1 MSSID
6 GFVSKIKS
14 MVRELQKEQA
24 VKALLMALLI
34 IVCGVLITMEQYI
47 AFGVLIIVLLSALIV
62 FKVNSTDFFIII
74 FTVGIPFS
82 YSYTLITA
90 RKPAVGPAWPR
101 MIRDAILLL
110 LVANIA
116 WQVIN
121 RKTIS
126 FWRKKRILPLA
137 LWLIYTLGLSILSLD
152 LSLIT
157 LWVGVKYYV
166 LFPMLGLLVP
176 AILVDRA
183 ILRYLLNIFFGVAIF
198 IAGFGIVQTLLGDPF
213 VFQYDTGRILGMRV
227 TRATSVWG
235 TPLSLAGYLGMILS
249 LWHPLRKQLDAK
261 FQGWKGHIF
270 TLILWLCLFL
280 TLTRSA
286 LIAVL
291 ASFAFSGILLSRKR
305 SNVIW
310 GLVVLLSLIPL
321 INLVAWIRMPSLL
334 GGYGLLPYD
343 ARIGGW
349 MSLLKTFSQLPLH
362 QILLGLGLGSSS
374 GTVQFENAETLNSAL
389 VHSGAFTTDNF
400 YLTALFEIGVVGL
413 LIFCCVAFA
422 YIRLAV
428 KFHRSSRDSFLKSI
442 YAGILFGLNF
452 FLIRNIFLQGART
465 TLGGFYFWALI
476 GLMLAAKN
484 INDATESSVEAH
496 AQA

>member
-1 MSSID
+1 MVSIQ
-6 GFVSKIKS
+6 GFISKIKS
-14 MVRELQKEQA
+14 MIRELQNGRA
-24 VKALLMALLI
+24 VKILFVVLLVI
-34 IVCGVLITMEQYI
+34 SCGVLITMEQYI
-47 AFGVLIIVLLSALIV
+47 AVGVLLIMLLSALIV
-62 FKVNSTDFFIII
+62 FKVNSTDFFIVI

-101 MIRDAILLL
+101 MIRDAFLLL
-110 LVANIA
+110 LVANIT
-116 WQVIN
+116 WQGIRRN
-121 RKTIS
+121 TIS

-137 LWLIYTLGLSILSLD
+137 LWLIYTLGLAILSLD

-157 LWVGVKYYV
+157 LWVGVKYYL
-166 LFPMLGLLVP
+166 LFPMLGLLIP
-176 AILVDRA
+176 AILDDRA
-183 ILRYLLNIFFGVAIF
+183 ILRYLLNLFFGVAIF
-198 IAGFGIVQTLLGDPF
+198 IAIFGILQTLLGDPF

-227 TRATSVWG
+227 ARATSVWG

-286 LIAVL
+286 LVAVL

-305 SNVIW
+305 SNIIW
-310 GLVVLLSLIPL
+310 GLVILLSLIPL

-334 GGYGLLPYD
+334 GGYGILPYD
-343 ARIGGW
+343 ARISGW
-349 MSLLKTFSQLPLH
+349 MSLLKTFSQSPLQ
-362 QILLGLGLGSSS
+362 QILLGRGLGSSS
-374 GTVQFENAETLNSAL
+374 GMVQFENMEVLNSAL

-413 LIFCCVAFA
+413 LIFCIVAFT

-428 KFHRSSRDSFLKSI
+428 KFHRDSEDPFLKSV
-442 YAGILFGLNF
+442 YTGILFGLNF

-465 TLGGFYFWALI
+465 TLAGFYFWALI
-476 GLMLAAKN
+476 GLMLATKN
-484 INDATESSVEAH
+484 ISEFPVEAH
-496 AQA
+496 AKS